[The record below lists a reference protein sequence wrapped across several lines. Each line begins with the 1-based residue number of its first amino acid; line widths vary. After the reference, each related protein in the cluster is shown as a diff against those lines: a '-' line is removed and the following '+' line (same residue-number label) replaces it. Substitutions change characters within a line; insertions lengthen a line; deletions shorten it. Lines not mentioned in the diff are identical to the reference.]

1 MNFLPYLGSWFCMHL
16 HRPDRPQLFCSSGE
30 SILQYFFVAAIII
43 FLIGYYAVLNPI
55 VNQKKQLFSDKELK
69 QTEIQTM
76 NSEISTMKKAI
87 KNKTPEFKES
97 SKLFHTK
104 AEVEGLYDSLSK
116 FAGVNGLIISKIEK
130 GNPKPVLKQGVA
142 NTQTTESLDVN
153 NIRYYKIFG
162 RGWGM
167 GDGGGSQRVRSRAR
181 PWPRHPVTAV
191 LRCACRHMPARW
203 PRLLTW
209 AAARRRPQTSR
220 SASWSRTCSST

>member
-1 MNFLPYLGSWFCMHL
+1 MDLKNIDLKNIKLEDLKAKLQNVDKKTLIKFGSGF
-16 HRPDRPQLFCSSGE
+16 
-30 SILQYFFVAAIII
+30 AAIII
-43 FLIGYYAVLNPI
+43 FLIGYYAILNPI

-153 NIRYYKIFG
+153 NIRYYKI
-162 RGWGM
+162 
-167 GDGGGSQRVRSRAR
+167 
-181 PWPRHPVTAV
+181 PVTYEIKGNFLGYIKFKRALAKSKKMLNFDKELISLV
-191 LRCACRHMPARW
+191 QNDSTGGIVAKGE
-203 PRLLTW
+203 LTIVGL
-209 AAARRRPQTSR
+209 PNEFY
-220 SASWSRTCSST
+220 